1 VFKWSDKGPYEY
13 SIEFLNEYQQWIFF
27 NKSRGYI
34 GKEDVEILGQK
45 FDAIK
50 FKGIYSF
57 GLVGK
62 EVECEYYQYSYYVR
76 EIGMV
81 KYEKN
86 FPDRK
91 GSILD
96 LTKIYSEDEW
106 NEMIQ

>member
-1 VFKWSDKGPYEY
+1 
-13 SIEFLNEYQQWIFF
+13 
-27 NKSRGYI
+27 
-34 GKEDVEILGQK
+34 
-45 FDAIK
+45 
-50 FKGIYSF
+50 
-57 GLVGK
+57 
-62 EVECEYYQYSYYVR
+62 VR

>member
-1 VFKWSDKGPYEY
+1 M
-13 SIEFLNEYQQWIFF
+13 NEYQQWIFF

-106 NEMIQ
+106 CEMIQ